1 MVKAES
7 ARPEACDG
15 RGGGEDE
22 VVFPPL
28 VDNEEAVLAL
38 HRRRDPVIDA
48 RVLGAARRSYAE
60 FGWAAFHFDR
70 VAKGAQSAGTFSTGG
85 MLIVRRCCSKR
96 WPTRYLLTT
105 DGDEP
110 FSDGSEM
117 PTAHAANGSRPPKHV
132 VAPSRYSPS
141 KRASC
146 SRACSPAHAP
156 PSPYYRIV
164 IYTSACV
171 AREHLCARLE
181 DVSPGIQGAMVPAA
195 SPSEAG
201 SRAHRPVGLDRERA
215 ATPDQGTGSG
225 AHRYS
230 AQIEFTSPS
239 KLSIRHDV
247 NTAQRSRRYLAVLGW
262 MFSSRA
268 HALIENPLAA

>member
-28 VDNEEAVLAL
+28 VDNEEAVPAL

-70 VAKGAQSAGTFSTGG
+70 VAKAAQSAGTFSTGG

-181 DVSPGIQGAMVPAA
+181 DVSPGIQGARWCPRPRRARLVLVHTGRWVWTANAPLRQIKGRDLAHT
-195 SPSEAG
+195 G
-201 SRAHRPVGLDRERA
+201 TAHRSSLRVRRNYRS
-215 ATPDQGTGSG
+215 ATTSIPPNGRGGTWRCWDGC
-225 AHRYS
+225 S
-230 AQIEFTSPS
+230 A
-239 KLSIRHDV
+239 RGHM
-247 NTAQRSRRYLAVLGW
+247 R
-262 MFSSRA
+262 
-268 HALIENPLAA
+268 